1 MTTFAKWT
9 HPTTGQVRVYVNN
22 LPMQGHAK
30 IWIER
35 QAPDTFG
42 DELSIRVNSQIHN
55 RSEAANLVND
65 VERALTAA
73 AGRRVKTWADLLTT
87 INQ

>member
-1 MTTFAKWT
+1 MTAFSKWT
-9 HPTTGQVRVYVNN
+9 HPATGQVRVYVNN

-30 IWIER
+30 IWIEQ
-35 QAPDTFG
+35 QALDSFG
-42 DELSIRVNSQIHN
+42 DELSVRVNSQTHN

-73 AGRRVKTWADLLTT
+73 AGRRVKTWEDLLTL
-87 INQ
+87 INK